1 MHEYQNIQTRML
13 GADSFPYRN
22 ITVDQNVFESA
33 VEALNGFFFI
43 GLQEVY
49 DFSIKVFLHEI
60 NRPNE
65 SVTVVNERDQ
75 GGVNRLNT
83 EKSNIR
89 SNAILREKAY
99 KVNSYDVQ
107 LYNLGFSCFFLL
119 RFIILLL
126 FRIKLIC
133 CMLKLIF
140 SCQKIL
146 RYCETIRSLME
157 RIN

>member
-107 LYNLGFSCFFLL
+107 LYNLGLSC
-119 RFIILLL
+119 L
-126 FRIKLIC
+126 F
-133 CMLKLIF
+133 
-140 SCQKIL
+140 
-146 RYCETIRSLME
+146 
-157 RIN
+157 